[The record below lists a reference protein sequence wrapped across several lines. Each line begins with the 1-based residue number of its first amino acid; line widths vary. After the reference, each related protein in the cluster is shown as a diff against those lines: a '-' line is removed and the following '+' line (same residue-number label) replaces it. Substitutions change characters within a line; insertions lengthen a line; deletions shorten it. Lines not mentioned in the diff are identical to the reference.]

1 VALSPVFLQ
10 IYPAYT
16 SQQSGTRPPKIFPS
30 HNWAEHGP
38 QIAPCLGICAS
49 TEHKVPW
56 ASSLHPKWHV
66 HRVSR
71 LSTTYRIL
79 SLHFTVQKDKPP
91 KLPLPLGDLGRYLIY
106 GSLHPP
112 KFTTQMASQP
122 VHTLFQ
128 GPWLYPTDTEIM
140 LHLYQQ
146 AACYTFITVLANYR
160 PVKGKGS
167 PNSINDRRLPE
178 MIAVVGS
185 QPAGDVS
192 HKKLINP
199 VVGAAITF
207 RKACSYPRNPYD
219 GC

>member
-1 VALSPVFLQ
+1 MENHQLINISSYHSHRKRSWWSVTFLHHCGTVTRFSADIPG
-10 IYPAYT
+10 IYFTTKWDT
-16 SQQSGTRPPKIFPS
+16 SPKIFPS

-128 GPWLYPTDTEIM
+128 GPWLYPTDT
-140 LHLYQQ
+140 
-146 AACYTFITVLANYR
+146 
-160 PVKGKGS
+160 
-167 PNSINDRRLPE
+167 
-178 MIAVVGS
+178 
-185 QPAGDVS
+185 
-192 HKKLINP
+192 
-199 VVGAAITF
+199 
-207 RKACSYPRNPYD
+207 
-219 GC
+219 